1 MCFVLGLF
9 LGTFANSSAPLLSS
23 KSVHLICNFASG
35 IFNLGFIST
44 INSLK
49 GSTSFAAVDS
59 AMYFAYVVDRA
70 ISVCKQLNHVI
81 GQPAYLMIHPVLDFT
96 GLGFSHVS
104 VA

>member
-35 IFNLGFIST
+35 ILNIGFISS

-49 GSTSFAAVDS
+49 GSTSLAAVHG
-59 AMYFAYVVDRA
+59 AMYSASVVDRE
-70 ISVCKQLNHVI
+70 ISVCKRLNHVI
-81 GQPAYLMIHPVLDFT
+81 GQPAYLITHPVLDLT
-96 GLGFSHVS
+96 ELGSSHVS
-104 VA
+104 SV